1 MQVAT
6 SPPLYWS
13 VGVINRAVFLAAT
26 TLSFST
32 LRGGQRARAQLP
44 RPIRRGE
51 TLPANVL
58 RVVCLAL
65 DEPTGDP
72 HSGGQRLNTQRP
84 TDTSGRTEN
93 DI

>member
-13 VGVINRAVFLAAT
+13 VCLINGAVFLAAT
-26 TLSFST
+26 TLSFLYPGVASA
-32 LRGGQRARAQLP
+32 LARSYLD
-44 RPIRRGE
+44 RIRRGE
-51 TLPANVL
+51 ALPANVL

-72 HSGGQRLNTQRP
+72 HSAERGSTRP
-84 TDTSGRTEN
+84 TDTSGRTET